1 MIYNNYIQQSIFYN
15 LFLNYIYPL
24 IILFYPI
31 KIINKKNIYHNLDK
45 SCIYISRHTLHN
57 YELLLGLFTL
67 NKHSPKIIRG
77 LGHYLIY
84 IMCPWYLLLGI
95 IIGTKKNAEIL
106 IKNNEYLFIIHGVGE
121 EMTFGSE
128 SFYQT

>member
-1 MIYNNYIQQSIFYN
+1 MFYNNNIQNSIYYK

-24 IILFYPI
+24 IILYYPI
-31 KIINKKNIYHNLDK
+31 NIINKNNIYKNLDK

-57 YELLLGLFTL
+57 YELLLGLFTI
-67 NKHSPKIIRG
+67 NNYSPKVIRG

-95 IIGTKKNAEIL
+95 IIGTKKNAEML
-106 IKNNEYLFIIHGVGE
+106 IKNNEYLFIIPGGGE
-121 EMTFGSE
+121 
-128 SFYQT
+128 